1 MKKTLLISGA
11 LFASILTSSAQNQF
25 PNGDFEDW
33 TTLTPCPNLE
43 SPEGYLTADAITY
56 YVIANTGFAICN
68 PTPSI
73 SKSTDA
79 YSGTY
84 ALRMTATNMFDEISS
99 NALMLGDDIEAVF
112 EDESLQ
118 SLPFTGRPVKLTG
131 YYKFTQGGSDQISM
145 QLFIANET
153 EAIAHGELEITS
165 STSEYTKFEIALEY
179 QSEEDPTELS
189 FGVILRD
196 PESDE
201 EANAASVFLLDN
213 LTFEYDDPVTSTKN
227 FRASDRVNVYASSNQ
242 LVFSSSVSEVTILS
256 STGERKIT
264 ENGNLKTLNASS
276 LQTGIYIVNFQ
287 HEGNYYSKKIAI
299 Q

>member
-11 LFASILTSSAQNQF
+11 LFASILTSSAQSQF

-33 TTLTPCPNLE
+33 TTLTPCPNHE
-43 SPEGYLTADAITY
+43 APEGYLTAEALSY
-56 YVIANTGFAICN
+56 YSSLEEGFPFCAPI
-68 PTPSI
+68 PSVTQ
-73 SKSTDA
+73 STDA
-79 YSGTY
+79 YSGTH
-84 ALRMTATNMFDEISS
+84 ALRMTALQAFGFIIS
-99 NALMLGDDIEAVF
+99 NAVMLGNDIEAAI

-131 YYKFTQGGSDQISM
+131 YYKFTQGGSDKISM
-145 QLFIANET
+145 VLVVSSET
-153 EAIAHGELEITS
+153 SPIGHGNLEITS
-165 STSEYTKFEIALEY
+165 GTSEYTKFEITLEY

-201 EANAASVFLLDN
+201 EANVASVLLLDN
-213 LTFEYDDPVTSTKN
+213 LTFEYDEPVTSTKN
-227 FRASDRVNVYASSNQ
+227 LRASDQINVYASGNQ